1 MAKNLKKTFL
11 KEALNMLPIYGWNA
25 ELIINVEDQL
35 GYHNIFTTIKDLVAY
50 HLEQNDLKMLKK
62 LANAK
67 EPEKVRDKIKLA
79 LLTKITLND
88 AAILKET
95 VKFLTKPQNTN
106 LAFKSLA
113 NSCDKIWIYAGDKSA
128 DFNYYTKRTLLA
140 GIYSATIVYYI
151 KNSEQDTLNEQD
163 LELFI
168 SKRIDEILK
177 LGSFKTK
184 IIDETTNL
192 FKKFKPN

>member
-184 IIDETTNL
+184 IIDKTTIL

>member
-25 ELIINVEDQL
+25 ELIINVEDQI
-35 GYHNIFTTIKDLVAY
+35 GYHNIFATIKDLVAY

-67 EPEKVRDKIKLA
+67 EPEKIRDKIKLA
-79 LLTKITLND
+79 LLTKVTLND

-151 KNSEQDTLNEQD
+151 KNSEQDTLNRQD

>member
-50 HLEQNDLKMLKK
+50 HLEQNDLKMLQQ

-192 FKKFKPN
+192 FKKFKLN

>member
-35 GYHNIFTTIKDLVAY
+35 GYHNIFATIKDLVAY
-50 HLEQNDLKMLKK
+50 HLEQNDLKMLTK
-62 LANAK
+62 LANANK
-67 EPEKVRDKIKLA
+67 PEKVRDKIKLA